1 VRAQPSTGCLHREGI
16 ELPEGTCFLAVHNLG
31 QGKSS
36 METLGWVMRAAGVDS
51 IPPPTEPVLGY
62 VATRPAPHVT
72 IVSLNTS
79 RAPRMVSRRN
89 KRFILN
95 EDELI
100 RKARELDIKVPPASC
115 QLASYSD
122 VCTLLLTLLTTKT
135 HILPL
140 EHMTP
145 YEQLKAFRTVNI
157 LFGVH
162 GSGLTNAILLQ
173 PGSVMVQIVPYG
185 MANPIGQVRSNSID
199 RRRR

>member
-1 VRAQPSTGCLHREGI
+1 MCSTIHLHREGI

-100 RKARELDIKVPPASC
+100 RKARKLEIKVPPASC
-115 QLASYSD
+115 QLD
-122 VCTLLLTLLTTKT
+122 L
-135 HILPL
+135 H
-140 EHMTP
+140 
-145 YEQLKAFRTVNI
+145 RTVMS
-157 LFGVH
+157 VH
-162 GSGLTNAILLQ
+162 CC
-173 PGSVMVQIVPYG
+173 
-185 MANPIGQVRSNSID
+185 
-199 RRRR
+199 